1 MNQKIKMAQKL
12 ASKTRIFLDSKR
24 LLGVM
29 VDVVKNFP
37 KSQRYIVG
45 DKLENLLIE
54 NLHLIARA
62 YMMKNLAERINHLS
76 RLQSNLEVID
86 TLIELAGQKRWI
98 QGEGQLASILQLKDN
113 IGRQATAWKGSLV
126 EVYQKAHQTVP
137 PMIGGNNIQR

>member
-1 MNQKIKMAQKL
+1 M
-12 ASKTRIFLDSKR
+12 
-24 LLGVM
+24 LGVM

-45 DKLENLLIE
+45 DKLENLFIE

-62 YMMKNLAERINHLS
+62 YMMKNLVERINHLS

-98 QGEGQLASILQLKDN
+98 QGEGQLASILHLKDN
-113 IGRQATAWKGSLV
+113 IGRQASAWKGSLV
-126 EVYQKAHQTVP
+126 DAYQKAHSIVP
-137 PMIGGNNIQR
+137 TMDGNNNMR

>member
-1 MNQKIKMAQKL
+1 MAQRI

-54 NLHLIARA
+54 NLHLIAKA
-62 YMMKNLAERINHLS
+62 YMMKNLAERINHLT

-98 QGEGQLASILQLKDN
+98 QGERQLASILHLKDN
-113 IGRQATAWKGSLV
+113 IGRQASAWKGSLV
-126 EVYQKAHQTVP
+126 EAYQKAHSIAPT
-137 PMIGGNNIQR
+137 MDGNNNKR

>member
-1 MNQKIKMAQKL
+1 MAQRI

-45 DKLENLLIE
+45 DRLENLLIE
-54 NLHLIARA
+54 NLHYIARA
-62 YMMKNLAERINHLS
+62 YMMKNLVERINHLT

-98 QGEGQLASILQLKDN
+98 QGEGQLASILHLKDN

-126 EVYQKAHQTVP
+126 DAYQKQATATT
-137 PMIGGNNIQR
+137 MSENNNLKQ

>member
-1 MNQKIKMAQKL
+1 MAQRI

-45 DKLENLLIE
+45 DRLENLLIE
-54 NLHLIARA
+54 NLHYIARA
-62 YMMKNLAERINHLS
+62 YMMKNLVERINHLT

-86 TLIELAGQKRWI
+86 TLIELAGQKRCI
-98 QGEGQLASILQLKDN
+98 QGEGQLASILHLKDN

-126 EVYQKAHQTVP
+126 DAYQKQATATT
-137 PMIGGNNIQR
+137 MSENNNLKQ

>member
-1 MNQKIKMAQKL
+1 MAQRL

-24 LLGVM
+24 MLGVM

-126 EVYQKAHQTVP
+126 EAYQKAHQTAP
-137 PMIGGNNIQR
+137 PMIGGNSIQR

>member
-1 MNQKIKMAQKL
+1 MAQRL

-24 LLGVM
+24 MLGVM

-126 EVYQKAHQTVP
+126 EAYQKAHQTAP
-137 PMIGGNNIQR
+137 PMIGGNSIQK

>member
-1 MNQKIKMAQKL
+1 MAQRL

-24 LLGVM
+24 MLGVM

-45 DKLENLLIE
+45 DKLENLIIE

-126 EVYQKAHQTVP
+126 EAYQKAHQTAP
-137 PMIGGNNIQR
+137 PMIGGNSIQR

>member
-1 MNQKIKMAQKL
+1 MAQRL
-12 ASKTRIFLDSKR
+12 ASKTRIYLDSKR
-24 LLGVM
+24 MLGVM
-29 VDVVKNFP
+29 VDVVKSFP

-98 QGEGQLASILQLKDN
+98 QGEGQLASILHLKDN

-126 EVYQKAHQTVP
+126 DAYQKAHSTAPTMGVDN
-137 PMIGGNNIQR
+137 NNIR

>member
-1 MNQKIKMAQKL
+1 MAQRL

-24 LLGVM
+24 MLGVM

-54 NLHLIARA
+54 NLHLIAKA
-62 YMMKNLAERINHLS
+62 YMMKNLAERINHLT

-113 IGRQATAWKGSLV
+113 IGRQASAWKGSLV
-126 EVYQKAHQTVP
+126 DAYQKQATATT
-137 PMIGGNNIQR
+137 MSGNNISKSSERSQC

>member
-1 MNQKIKMAQKL
+1 MAQRL

-24 LLGVM
+24 MLGVM

-98 QGEGQLASILQLKDN
+98 
-113 IGRQATAWKGSLV
+113 
-126 EVYQKAHQTVP
+126 
-137 PMIGGNNIQR
+137 

>member
-1 MNQKIKMAQKL
+1 MAQRI

-24 LLGVM
+24 LLGVV

-54 NLHLIARA
+54 NLHYIARA
-62 YMMKNLAERINHLS
+62 YMMKNLVERINHLT
-76 RLQSNLEVID
+76 RLQSNLEVVD

-98 QGEGQLASILQLKDN
+98 QGEGQLASILHLKDS
-113 IGRQATAWKGSLV
+113 IGRQASAWKGSLV
-126 EVYQKAHQTVP
+126 EAYQKAHSIAPT
-137 PMIGGNNIQR
+137 MDGNNNKR

>member
-1 MNQKIKMAQKL
+1 MAQRL
-12 ASKTRIFLDSKR
+12 ASKTRIYLDSKR
-24 LLGVM
+24 MLGVM

-62 YMMKNLAERINHLS
+62 YMMKNLVERINHLS

-98 QGEGQLASILQLKDN
+98 QGEGQLASILHLKDN
-113 IGRQATAWKGSLV
+113 IGRQASAWKGSLV
-126 EVYQKAHQTVP
+126 DAYQKAHSIVP
-137 PMIGGNNIQR
+137 TMDGNNNMR

>member
-1 MNQKIKMAQKL
+1 MAQRL

-24 LLGVM
+24 MLGVM

-54 NLHLIARA
+54 NLHLIAKA
-62 YMMKNLAERINHLS
+62 YMMKNLAERINHLT

-113 IGRQATAWKGSLV
+113 IGRQASAWKGSLV
-126 EVYQKAHQTVP
+126 EAYQKVHSVAP
-137 PMIGGNNIQR
+137 AMSGDNNNIR

>member
-1 MNQKIKMAQKL
+1 MAQRL

-24 LLGVM
+24 MLGVM

-54 NLHLIARA
+54 NLHLIARE

-126 EVYQKAHQTVP
+126 EAYQKAHQTAP
-137 PMIGGNNIQR
+137 PMIGGNSIQR

>member
-1 MNQKIKMAQKL
+1 MAQRL
-12 ASKTRIFLDSKR
+12 ASKTRIYLDSKR
-24 LLGVM
+24 MLGVM

-62 YMMKNLAERINHLS
+62 YMMKNLVDRINHLS

-98 QGEGQLASILQLKDN
+98 QGEGQLASILHLKDN

-126 EVYQKAHQTVP
+126 DAYQKAHSIAPTMGVD
-137 PMIGGNNIQR
+137 NNNNLR

>member
-1 MNQKIKMAQKL
+1 MAQRL

-24 LLGVM
+24 MLGVM

-54 NLHLIARA
+54 NLHLIAKA
-62 YMMKNLAERINHLS
+62 YMMKNLAERINHLT
-76 RLQSNLEVID
+76 RLQGNLEVID

-98 QGEGQLASILQLKDN
+98 QGEGQLASILHLKDN
-113 IGRQATAWKGSLV
+113 IGRQASAWKGSLV
-126 EVYQKAHQTVP
+126 EAYQKAHSVA
-137 PMIGGNNIQR
+137 PMVGGNNNNIQR

>member
-1 MNQKIKMAQKL
+1 MAQRL
-12 ASKTRIFLDSKR
+12 VSKTRIFLDSKR
-24 LLGVM
+24 MLGVM

-126 EVYQKAHQTVP
+126 EAYQKAHQTAP
-137 PMIGGNNIQR
+137 PMIGGNSIQR

>member
-1 MNQKIKMAQKL
+1 MAQRL

-24 LLGVM
+24 MLGVM

-126 EVYQKAHQTVP
+126 EAYQKAHQTAP
-137 PMIGGNNIQR
+137 PMIGGNSTQR